1 MGRAGIE
8 PATQTR
14 RFYRPLPT
22 PIGEPTHEA
31 VPTGVEP
38 ANPGLKDLWLYQF
51 AYGTTHAQT
60 RI

>member
-8 PATQTR
+8 PATLNAAVL
-14 RFYRPLPT
+14 RPLPT

-51 AYGTTHAQT
+51 AYGTTNAQT
-60 RI
+60 RT